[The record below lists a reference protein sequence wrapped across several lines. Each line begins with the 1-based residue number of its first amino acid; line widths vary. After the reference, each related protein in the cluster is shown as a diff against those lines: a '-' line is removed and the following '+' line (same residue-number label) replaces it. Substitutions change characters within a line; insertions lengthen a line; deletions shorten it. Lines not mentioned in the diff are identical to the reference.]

1 MNTFTKILVPVDFTP
16 HSDEALRVAS
26 DLAQRYGAT
35 MTLVYVYEPIDY
47 ALPEGYVLYSPDQLA
62 LLTDTFEKRLAE
74 ARDEAQGLGARSVD
88 TRLLQGPPAPEIVD
102 FATQHG
108 YDLIVL
114 GTHGRTGLRHVVMGS
129 VAERVLRTARCPV
142 MAVKAP
148 QPARAA

>member
-16 HSDEALRVAS
+16 HSSEALRVAC
-26 DLAQRYGAT
+26 DLAQRYGAP

-47 ALPEGYVLYSPDQLA
+47 ALPEGYVLYTPDQLA
-62 LLTDTFEKRLAE
+62 LLTDSFEKRLGE
-74 ARDEAQGLGARSVD
+74 AREQAQLLGAPSVD
-88 TRLLQGPPAPEIVD
+88 TRVLQGPPAAEIVD
-102 FATQHG
+102 FATEQG

-148 QPARAA
+148 EAARAA